1 MAFMGGK
8 GGMRSGAG
16 IRGDVIPKGHRA
28 TQLQQYTPEQ
38 MQLFEQSLG
47 MVGPDSYLN
56 RLAGGDQSLFEE
68 MEAPAM
74 RQFQGT
80 LGGIASKF
88 SGQGMGSRRSSG
100 FQHATTSAA
109 SNFAQE
115 LQANRQNLQRQAIMD
130 LMGISSTL
138 LDKRPYERSLQQKPE
153 EKPSGKGSIVGG
165 LLGGVGGAFFGMPVQ
180 GAMVG
185 SQLGSMF

>member
-8 GGMRSGAG
+8 GGMKSGAG
-16 IRGDVIPKGHRA
+16 VRGDVIPKGYRA

-38 MQLFEQSLG
+38 MQLLENSLG
-47 MVGPDSYLN
+47 MVGPESYLS

-88 SGQGMGSRRSSG
+88 SNQGMGSRRSSG
-100 FQHATTSAA
+100 FQQATTSAA

-130 LMGISSTL
+130 LMGISSQL

-153 EKPSGKGSIVGG
+153 KQPSGWGNIAGG
-165 LLGGVGGAFFGMPVQ
+165 VLGGVGGAFFGMPVE

-185 SQLGSMF
+185 SQVGSMF